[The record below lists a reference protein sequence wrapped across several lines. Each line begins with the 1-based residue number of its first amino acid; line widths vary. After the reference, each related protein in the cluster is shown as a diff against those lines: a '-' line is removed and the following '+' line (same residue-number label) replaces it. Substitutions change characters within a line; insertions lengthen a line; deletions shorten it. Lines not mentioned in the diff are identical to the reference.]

1 MVRMM
6 AANSSSLRLE
16 EGRARDASTPAGGLI
31 SVGSALSRLDDEEV
45 DSSGRPLFRLMD
57 TRFAAARV
65 ALAALS
71 LAEAALRVSKSVLAR
86 SSMLLKRQEKSRRRE
101 ETDVLRWAK
110 KDKVQMNGCHLRD

>member
-16 EGRARDASTPAGGLI
+16 EGRARDASTSAGDLI

-45 DSSGRPLFRLMD
+45 DSSGSPLFRLMD
-57 TRFAAARV
+57 TRFAAAKV

-86 SSMLLKRQEKSRRRE
+86 SSMLLKRQGKSRGRG
-101 ETDVLRWAK
+101 ETDVLRRAK
-110 KDKVQMNGCHLRD
+110 EDKVQKE

>member
-16 EGRARDASTPAGGLI
+16 EGRARDASTSAGDLI

-45 DSSGRPLFRLMD
+45 DSSGSPLFRLMD
-57 TRFAAARV
+57 TRFAAAKV
-65 ALAALS
+65 ALAAFS

-86 SSMLLKRQEKSRRRE
+86 SSMLLKRQGKSRGRG
-101 ETDVLRWAK
+101 ETDVLRRAK
-110 KDKVQMNGCHLRD
+110 EDKVQKE